1 MKASDFECP
10 TCGAEVSPNATGC
23 RSCGAEKIDG
33 RWVDPAAYDGLD
45 LPDDDD
51 EFDYDDFIARE
62 FGGAPKKKGKDIFWW
77 VIAVI
82 VLVAFAAIAFRVR

>member
-1 MKASDFECP
+1 MRASDFECP

-33 RWVDPAAYDGLD
+33 RWGDPATYDGLD
-45 LPDDDD
+45 LPGDDD
-51 EFDYDDFIARE
+51 FDYDDFIARE
-62 FGGAPKKKGKDIFWW
+62 FGGAPKKKAKDIFWW
-77 VIAVI
+77 AIAVI